1 MPQKYFEYNYPF
13 APQASS
19 KIHLITGVLQ
29 CPPGNRVSKTW
40 VISWHLEPRFMSTW
54 TPSGYRALDTRFVS
68 YGAQAS
74 TWLSCL
80 SLALYIMWVSLS
92 PFPPLK
98 NPAAHT
104 LSSSLT
110 LIQKS
115 PPLQNF
121 KSNSPPIYTSSC
133 QARCIYVLLAFF
145 YGCIM
150 TIFFFFGLIFF
161 FIFLLEWFENL

>member
-1 MPQKYFEYNYPF
+1 MKWGRKRGVGWLKLKSLITKLPQKYFEYNYPF

-54 TPSGYRALDTRFVS
+54 TPSGYRALETRFVS

-80 SLALYIMWVSLS
+80 SLALYIMRVSLS
-92 PFPPLK
+92 LSLSF
-98 NPAAHT
+98 
-104 LSSSLT
+104 SSSKKPSSTHSLFLSHSLSLSYKNHPHYKT
-110 LIQKS
+110 SNQTR
-115 PPLQNF
+115 PPF
-121 KSNSPPIYTSSC
+121 THPHV
-133 QARCIYVLLAFF
+133 R
-145 YGCIM
+145 
-150 TIFFFFGLIFF
+150 
-161 FIFLLEWFENL
+161 